1 MVSVLQGLRDVALLW
16 PTDSLVLQLAQ
27 WSRGQPRLAIRAV
40 WPGMLDIAEQAMEK
54 AVFSVIDA
62 TNHPT
67 DAMSIVQQAVAQG
80 GREKISIYTEVM
92 HRGME
97 VLIRSQGVAVL
108 LGPMSGEQWESTLC
122 ASISISD
129 NSDKTYFGIL

>member
-16 PTDSLVLQLAQ
+16 PTDSLVRQLAQ
-27 WSRGQPRLAIRAV
+27 WARGHHRMAIRAV
-40 WPGMLDIAEQAMEK
+40 WPGMPDLAEQAMER
-54 AVFSVIDA
+54 AAFSVIDA

-67 DAMSIVQQAVAQG
+67 EAMSIVQQAVAQG
-80 GREKISIYTEVM
+80 GRDKLAIYTEVM

-97 VLIRSQGVAVL
+97 IMIRSQGVAVL
-108 LGPMSGEQWESTLC
+108 LGPMSDEQWESTLL
-122 ASISISD
+122 ASIRISD